1 MDKNTLIIGGI
12 VVVGLFF
19 LMNQRQPVQQG
30 SFGQSGAPG
39 VAPGATNQTASDF
52 EQWFGALARSAQQGA
67 AAYQSVRNAIQ
78 NPTGQPT
85 QTASATPAART

>member
-19 LMNQRQPVQQG
+19 LMNQNRPMQQG
-30 SFGQSGAPG
+30 FGFGGQQGAAPN

-52 EQWFGALARSAQQGA
+52 EQWFGAAARSVQQGV

-78 NPTGQPT
+78 NPTG
-85 QTASATPAART
+85 TPAART